1 MKSKIKVGTKYKIK
15 ITRAKTNAVSKTVE
29 NEVGLVLA
37 VYKSFV
43 LLGVGKIRTCAFASD
58 IINGEVI
65 VI

>member
-1 MKSKIKVGTKYKIK
+1 MKSKIKVGSKCKIR
-15 ITRAKTNAVSKTVE
+15 IIRAKTNAVSKTVE

-37 VYKSFV
+37 VYKRFV

>member
-1 MKSKIKVGTKYKIK
+1 MKSKIKVGSKCNIR
-15 ITRAKTNAVSKTVE
+15 ITRAKTNAVSKNIE

-65 VI
+65 II